1 MRSEAGFAEILSSQK
16 YENKCQK
23 LQDVVAIAVLLKR
36 LSSTIFAQI
45 ISATDW
51 AMGPMFGHAFKS
63 SEMQCGLSWVGPRVT
78 KAENFRSAIDSR
90 FPLPILHASKNI
102 MTCPETFHNA
112 LFTMINREV

>member
-16 YENKCQK
+16 YENKRQK
-23 LQDVVAIAVLLKR
+23 LQDVAAIAVLLKR

-63 SEMQCGLSWVGPRVT
+63 SEMQCGLPWVGPRVT
-78 KAENFRSAIDSR
+78 KAENFRSAIGSR